1 MKQKLSIEKNQFIRF
16 SYRKNL
22 KSVVTTIF
30 IYPKPVKI
38 NFCLNLYDS
47 SIELPELLIGVVG
60 ADVF

>member
-1 MKQKLSIEKNQFIRF
+1 MKQKLSMGKNQFIRF

-38 NFCLNLYDS
+38 NFSLNPYDS
-47 SIELPELLIGVVG
+47 SIELSGNIAGCSG
-60 ADVF
+60 R

>member
-1 MKQKLSIEKNQFIRF
+1 MKQKLSMGKNQFIQF

-38 NFCLNLYDS
+38 NFSLNPYDS

>member
-1 MKQKLSIEKNQFIRF
+1 MKQKLSMGKNQFIRIV
-16 SYRKNL
+16 YRKNL

-38 NFCLNLYDS
+38 NFCLNPYDS

>member
-1 MKQKLSIEKNQFIRF
+1 MKQKLSMGKNQFIRF

-38 NFCLNLYDS
+38 NFSLNPYDS
-47 SIELPELLIGVVG
+47 SIELPELLVGEVG